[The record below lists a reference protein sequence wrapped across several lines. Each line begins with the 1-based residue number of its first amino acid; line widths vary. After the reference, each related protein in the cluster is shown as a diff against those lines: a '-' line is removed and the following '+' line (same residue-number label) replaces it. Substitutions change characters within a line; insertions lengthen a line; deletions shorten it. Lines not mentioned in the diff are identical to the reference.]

1 MRKDDKPSIKRMPRV
16 LLAVDTFRQFGRGV
30 AEGVMRHSLAV
41 GPWEVIFEPVLHE
54 LEGHRQRGIDG
65 VITELRTRRFLGRWR
80 RHNVPVVVVG
90 DSDLPCPT
98 VVTDHRVAGRL
109 ACEHFRHLGLR
120 HAAYT
125 PAVASPT
132 LVRYE
137 AFIQAAGDLG
147 LQVHHPP
154 QLINGG
160 HWTRW
165 LRSLPKPIGLYVG
178 QREDARQLA
187 YRCRHLQ
194 IRVPEQIAILSN
206 STDPLWCGL
215 SSPPLSGF
223 EPHSDRIGR
232 RAAEMLERL
241 MKDEPLPARHV
252 KLPPRGIAVR
262 HSSDVVAV
270 EHPQL
275 AEALRFIRE
284 HAVDGIK
291 VDDVL
296 DAVPISR
303 RGLELAFRKHLN
315 TTAHQEIIRVR
326 VNRTRRMLADTDML
340 LVEIAVRCGYS
351 SLSELCNVFKR
362 RVGRTPGQYRRW
374 VRGLDRQ

>member
-1 MRKDDKPSIKRMPRV
+1 
-16 LLAVDTFRQFGRGV
+16 
-30 AEGVMRHSLAV
+30 
-41 GPWEVIFEPVLHE
+41 
-54 LEGHRQRGIDG
+54 
-65 VITELRTRRFLGRWR
+65 
-80 RHNVPVVVVG
+80 
-90 DSDLPCPT
+90 
-98 VVTDHRVAGRL
+98 
-109 ACEHFRHLGLR
+109 
-120 HAAYT
+120 
-125 PAVASPT
+125 
-132 LVRYE
+132 
-137 AFIQAAGDLG
+137 
-147 LQVHHPP
+147 
-154 QLINGG
+154 
-160 HWTRW
+160 
-165 LRSLPKPIGLYVG
+165 
-178 QREDARQLA
+178 
-187 YRCRHLQ
+187 
-194 IRVPEQIAILSN
+194 
-206 STDPLWCGL
+206 
-215 SSPPLSGF
+215 
-223 EPHSDRIGR
+223 
-232 RAAEMLERL
+232 